1 MVIEVSNIKKLV
13 IKGLKVFKN
22 FEIEF
27 NDDANIIIGDNE
39 SGKSTIIEAIDIVL
53 NKKYYNYDKYI
64 ISDLINK
71 ENVNLF
77 EEKKEYDLLPK
88 IEIFAILNLDN
99 NCKNNFDFFGDHG
112 LNTNIEEYGIKF
124 ICQFD
129 ERFKNDLLPVI
140 NEGKIPFE
148 YYEMNWETFKGEPY
162 NSLKKPFKYLSIDN
176 SKIDNIN
183 SFNYY
188 NRTLFNNKFDELQR
202 MKFKNDF
209 RTKINELIN
218 DIGIDKIDD
227 NRNFGIDNKKVIL
240 ENILSVYEE
249 KIPIENRGKGK
260 ENLIK
265 TDIALSKASNDV
277 EVITIEEPENHLSH
291 MNLRKMLDNIKN
303 SFKDKDGNKRNIQ
316 LIVTTHNS
324 LIVSSLNITN
334 ILWINNNDRP
344 KSLKELSTTNEGKQV
359 SLFFEKADNLNLLQ
373 FLISDK
379 VILVEGA
386 TEYMLVQKMFRDIYK
401 GETLEQN
408 KIDVISCDG
417 VSYKNYLTI
426 AESMNKR
433 VAVLTDNDFKTNENK
448 LNDITEYNKKLK
460 NAKIFTDEK
469 TENWTWEVSLYNLN
483 KDILEEN
490 IKLKKGANYLVD
502 GEDFGKYLG
511 KMLNNKTEMAYMIIE
526 KDLCLTYPDYIKEC
540 FKWIKE

>member
-1 MVIEVSNIKKLV
+1 MNNIKKLV
-13 IKGLKVFKN
+13 IKGLKVFQN

-27 NDDANIIIGDNE
+27 NDDTNIIIGDNE
-39 SGKSTIIEAIDIVL
+39 TGKSTIIEAIDIVL

-64 ISDLINK
+64 ISDLLNK
-71 ENVNLF
+71 ENIKLF
-77 EEKKEYDLLPK
+77 EEKREYNLLPK
-88 IEIFAILNLDN
+88 IEIFAIFNLDN
-99 NCKNNFDFFGDHG
+99 TCKNNFDFFGDHG
-112 LNTNIEEYGIKF
+112 FDTNIEQYGIKF
-124 ICQFD
+124 SCQFD
-129 ERFKNDLLPVI
+129 EHFKNELLPII

-176 SKIDNIN
+176 SKIDNTN

-188 NRTLFNNKFDELQR
+188 NRTLFINKFDELQR

-209 RTKINELIN
+209 RLKINELIN
-218 DIGIDKIDD
+218 DIGVDKIDD
-227 NRNFGIDNKKVIL
+227 KRNFGIDNKKVIL

-291 MNLRKMLDNIKN
+291 INLRKMLENIKN
-303 SFKDKDGNKRNIQ
+303 SFKDDNGNKRNIQ

-324 LIVSSLNITN
+324 LIVSSLNISN
-334 ILWINNNDRP
+334 ILWISNNDKP
-344 KSLKELSTTNEGKQV
+344 KSLKDLSKTADGKKV

-386 TEYMLVQKMFRDIYK
+386 TEYMLVQKMFKDIYN

-426 AESMNKR
+426 AESMNKK

-448 LNDITEYNKKLK
+448 LNDIIEYNKNLK
-460 NAKIFTDEK
+460 NTKIFTDEK
-469 TENWTWEVSLYNLN
+469 IENWTWEVSLYNLN
-483 KDILEEN
+483 KDILEKN
-490 IKLKKGANYLVD
+490 INLRNGANYFVD

-511 KMLNNKTEMAYMIIE
+511 KMLNNKTDMAYMIIE

>member
-64 ISDLINK
+64 ISDLLNK

-77 EEKKEYDLLPK
+77 EEKKEYELLPK

-112 LNTNIEEYGIKF
+112 VNTNIEEYGIKF

-129 ERFKNDLLPVI
+129 ERFKNELLPVI

-240 ENILSVYEE
+240 ENILSVFEE

-291 MNLRKMLDNIKN
+291 LNLRKMLDNIKN

-344 KSLKELSTTNEGKQV
+344 KNLKELSKTEEGKKV

-386 TEYMLVQKMFRDIYK
+386 TEYMLVQKMFRDIYN
-401 GETLEQN
+401 GETLEKN

-448 LNDITEYNKKLK
+448 LNDIIEYNKNLK

-526 KDLCLTYPDYIKEC
+526 KNLCLTYPDYIKEC
-540 FKWIKE
+540 FEWIKE